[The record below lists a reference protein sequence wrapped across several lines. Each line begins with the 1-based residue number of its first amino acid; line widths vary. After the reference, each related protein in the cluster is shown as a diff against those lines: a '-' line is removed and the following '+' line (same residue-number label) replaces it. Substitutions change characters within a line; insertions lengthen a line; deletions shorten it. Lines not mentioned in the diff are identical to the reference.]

1 MGLFSRFC
9 KLNTKQKMLRNKTDM
24 NMDDKKHE
32 LSFEDLS
39 GKVLATYLRCGMD
52 VDPSLG
58 TLQMLTMIEV
68 QYIS

>member
-1 MGLFSRFC
+1 MLQAQY
-9 KLNTKQKMLRNKTDM
+9 KTEDEKQVMLRNKTNM